1 MAGQSSRKPNRRT
14 FLKGAAVA
22 TGLTASGC
30 WSGSM
35 GRVSRSAGKKVIV
48 VGIDGMDPVL
58 SANMMKAGELPN
70 LARLRDRGGFSPLG
84 TSMPP
89 QSPVAWANFI
99 NGAGPGSHGIFDFIH
114 RHPEDPCKPFY
125 AAAETVGGQTLLRRQ
140 GVPFWDCARRGRR
153 PLHLLRSAFQLPA
166 QSLAPR
172 PLPLHQ
178 RHGHARHA
186 GDVRHL
192 PALRRRRPRR
202 PTRRVRRQAL
212 QTVVRAG
219 RGQGQ
224 DRRPG
229 VLVGR
234 GSETAHHRVR
244 RPPRPRRERGRRR
257 DQGPQDAAQGRPMEP
272 VDADSLRRALA
283 GPHRGARHRAVLLAG
298 SLAALPAL
306 RQPGQHGPERPGQTD
321 LRAAV
326 VRPGRREGNGP
337 LLHHRLSGRLQRPQ
351 ERRLRRRR
359 VSEAGGDR
367 PGGAAGAVRP
377 RGPRLRRRAAVLLF
391 LQQRSAIAHVLV
403 GLGRQA
409 PDAHGRRGEEVLR
422 PRPAPLSAARP
433 GRRRPHGPL
442 RRPGDAVRDERPRLR
457 QFRPTVQPEFLAAR
471 FRLPRPAGMHI
482 GPARPGLVDHF
493 RVRIG
498 HQRTVPEL
506 QRARA
511 RRHRRAGREG
521 RGPSG
526 GAKGAAGGRYGQR
539 PARDPQRLPR
549 KGDLLRRSDRPGAGP
564 HHRLPPGLSG
574 VLGDLPRRPHSRL
587 ASGQRLGLE
596 RADHCADALEV
607 PGVLFCNR
615 PMRVRRSR
623 RWWTWRRRSWPS
635 SGCRRRRR

>member
-1 MAGQSSRKPNRRT
+1 MLVGEHGPRLPQRRQEGDRRRHRRHGSRPIGEHDEGRGASQPRPPARQGRLQPAGHQHAAAKPRRLGQLHQRRRTRLARHLRLHPSSPRGPVQAVLRRRGNRRRT
-14 FLKGAAVA
+14 DTAA
-22 TGLTASGC
+22 SP
-30 WSGSM
+30 
-35 GRVSRSAGKKVIV
+35 GR
-48 VGIDGMDPVL
+48 PVL
-58 SANMMKAGELPN
+58 G
-70 LARLRDRGGFSPLG
+70 R
-84 TSMPP
+84 
-89 QSPVAWANFI
+89 
-99 NGAGPGSHGIFDFIH
+99 
-114 RHPEDPCKPFY
+114 
-125 AAAETVGGQTLLRRQ
+125 
-140 GVPFWDCARRGRR
+140 ARRGRR

-498 HQRTVPEL
+498 HQRTVPEFE
-506 QRARA
+506 RARA

-549 KGDLLRRSDRPGAGP
+549 EGDLLRRSDRPGAGP

-596 RADHCADALEV
+596 RGPLRRCAGSARRTFLQPPDAV
-607 PGVLFCNR
+607 P
-615 PMRVRRSR
+615 RSQ